1 MIWADI
7 SEVTDNPLIVDFES
21 MGTMWV
27 RGKKAR
33 AFNVLTSAVV
43 WAIWKLRNCM
53 CFQGKCWSR
62 VEAVLREVA
71 RLIRNW
77 TMVNRPEEIE
87 TLERWALELERRSVR
102 RD

>member
-7 SEVTDNPLIVDFES
+7 CEMTNIPLIVDFES
-21 MGTMWV
+21 MRMMWV

-33 AFNVLTSAVV
+33 LFNVLTSTVV
-43 WAIWKLRNCM
+43 WAIWKLRNCI

-62 VEAVLREVA
+62 VEAVMREVS

-77 TMVNRPEEIE
+77 TMVNRP
-87 TLERWALELERRSVR
+87 
-102 RD
+102 